1 MVAIGGIVMGAGFL
15 AWYGTPVAWLAA
27 PVALAVGFG
36 TYLLHNTLQTNAT
49 QMAPAARGS
58 AMALFAFCFFNGQ
71 AIGVTL
77 AGYAYD
83 HGGPLPLLLVP
94 AVVLPAVG
102 LAFAGA
108 LRHKE
113 RWSR

>member
-1 MVAIGGIVMGAGFL
+1 
-15 AWYGTPVAWLAA
+15 
-27 PVALAVGFG
+27 
-36 TYLLHNTLQTNAT
+36 
-49 QMAPAARGS
+49 
-58 AMALFAFCFFNGQ
+58 MALFAFCFFNGQ

-102 LAFAGA
+102 LAFASA